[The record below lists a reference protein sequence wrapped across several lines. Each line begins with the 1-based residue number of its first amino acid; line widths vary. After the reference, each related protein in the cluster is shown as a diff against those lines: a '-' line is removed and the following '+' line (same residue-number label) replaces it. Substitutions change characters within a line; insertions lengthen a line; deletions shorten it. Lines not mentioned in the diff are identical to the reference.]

1 MSNIYTKKK
10 NGFLKFVML
19 LIIVL
24 LLGAVGFVSVSS
36 EFEQNKPKIQID
48 NTIYWNLKDD
58 LHITLSDDSG
68 IKYYKVIYDDNNKKI
83 DLASKVLDGTNK
95 NITLNIAPPKLD
107 MFYKNK
113 DVKLYIE
120 VVDTSKWNMLEGN
133 KATKTVQ
140 VHIDNK
146 RPIANVISNSRYIR
160 RGGSAIVIT
169 KVEDPNLKKAYI
181 MFNDKIKFDLIPF
194 YKDNYFVSLI
204 AWDVNIENFTR
215 VNLIAIDK
223 ANNKTITKIP
233 FYIQPLRSKNDTINI
248 SKHFIEN
255 VSTNVLEQMDMKVPA
270 DLKDRFIEQNRVL
283 RAKNIQTLKEIYTKN
298 IDKSFVSDF
307 NIRAFK
313 RLRGSRTAAGFAE
326 RRTYIYEGEAI
337 DKAWHLGIDWASV
350 KHAPIKVSNSGK
362 VVFEQYLG
370 IYGNTIVIDHGMGL
384 ASLYAHTSTQDVNLG
399 DEVRRNQ
406 KIANTGT
413 TGAVMG
419 DHLHFG
425 ILVQGIEVNPL
436 EWMDKNWI
444 KNNITKTIQNAKKEI
459 DKK

>member
-1 MSNIYTKKK
+1 MN
-10 NGFLKFVML
+10 
-19 LIIVL
+19 
-24 LLGAVGFVSVSS
+24 
-36 EFEQNKPKIQID
+36 
-48 NTIYWNLKDD
+48 
-58 LHITLSDDSG
+58 
-68 IKYYKVIYDDNNKKI
+68 
-83 DLASKVLDGTNK
+83 
-95 NITLNIAPPKLD
+95 
-107 MFYKNK
+107 
-113 DVKLYIE
+113 
-120 VVDTSKWNMLEGN
+120 
-133 KATKTVQ
+133 
-140 VHIDNK
+140 
-146 RPIANVISNSRYIR
+146 
-160 RGGSAIVIT
+160 
-169 KVEDPNLKKAYI
+169 
-181 MFNDKIKFDLIPF
+181 
-194 YKDNYFVSLI
+194 
-204 AWDVNIENFTR
+204 
-215 VNLIAIDK
+215 
-223 ANNKTITKIP
+223 
-233 FYIQPLRSKNDTINI
+233 
-248 SKHFIEN
+248 
-255 VSTNVLEQMDMKVPA
+255 VPA
-270 DLKDRFIEQNRVL
+270 DLKDRFIEQTRVL

-307 NIRAFK
+307 KLRAFK

-370 IYGNTIVIDHGMGL
+370 IYGNTIVIDHGIGL

-425 ILVQGIEVNPL
+425 ILVQGIEVNLL

>member
-1 MSNIYTKKK
+1 MTWEEISNQERQKEYFKYLQLFLDQEYQNK
-10 NGFLKFVML
+10 NIFPPKNKIFNAFDLTPFENIKVVILGQDPYHGKDQAQGLAFSTPEHIKNPPSMVNILKEIKNEFQKDSICINGDL
-19 LIIVL
+19 TPWAKQGVL
-24 LLGAVGFVSVSS
+24 LL
-36 EFEQNKPKIQID
+36 
-48 NTIYWNLKDD
+48 NTILTVQEKKAKSHHNVGWEIFTDN
-58 LHITLSDDSG
+58 I
-68 IKYYKVIYDDNNKKI
+68 IKYISDHCNNI
-83 DLASKVLDGTNK
+83 VFLLWGSNAISK
-95 NITLNIAPPKLD
+95 
-107 MFYKNK
+107 
-113 DVKLYIE
+113 
-120 VVDTSKWNMLEGN
+120 
-133 KATKTVQ
+133 
-140 VHIDNK
+140 
-146 RPIANVISNSRYIR
+146 
-160 RGGSAIVIT
+160 
-169 KVEDPNLKKAYI
+169 
-181 MFNDKIKFDLIPF
+181 
-194 YKDNYFVSLI
+194 
-204 AWDVNIENFTR
+204 
-215 VNLIAIDK
+215 
-223 ANNKTITKIP
+223 TKI
-233 FYIQPLRSKNDTINI
+233 INI

-326 RRTYIYEGEAI
+326 RRTYIYDGEAI

-444 KNNITKTIQNAKKEI
+444 KNNINRTIQNAKKEI